1 MLRFAARAGS
11 AVVVSAAVAAA
22 YVHVSYGPD
31 TLPRIARA
39 YSVGIPALFAYKRV
53 QLLHDRWRRR
63 LGLPVDD
70 AANDREYEE
79 LHRRWAPLALDVILD
94 LRGFNL
100 KTGQLV
106 ASNFGNVFPKTWQ
119 KTFEILLDKVPHKP
133 FAHVRATVERELGA
147 SLESLF
153 ATFDETPL
161 AAASIGQVHRATLR
175 DGHRVVVKVQYPEVE
190 GLFRGDILAAKN
202 FARIALPEH
211 VAPLEEIEAQF
222 ANEFDYCREAR
233 QLALVRGNLAKSG
246 AFPDIIVPA
255 PLLNLTTKNVLVM
268 EEVEDC
274 EKLTTAL
281 ERDMEFFAQQR
292 GVPVEELLRE
302 ENALNAAALKRG
314 ELRCGPSASEMRA
327 WESQVR
333 WRNFFAGVV
342 GLAPIHVP
350 LNHAE
355 LMDELLRVHGHEI
368 LIDGAFNGDPH
379 PGNVLVVNA
388 PGKKR
393 RLALVD
399 YGQVKILSKEQ
410 RLHLARLLVALARAD
425 ADATPAQQKR
435 IGELSRAMGWASARN
450 DDEVAYL
457 NSRLFFDRDD
467 LLATNGK
474 NTQAFLEDLEARDP
488 RVSLNRDFVL
498 VGRASLMLRGLGHML
513 NQHRSAAK
521 AWSPIAESILR
532 ENGEDPDKVLLA

>member
-1 MLRFAARAGS
+1 MLRFAARASG
-11 AVVVSAAVAAA
+11 AVVVGASAAAA
-22 YVHVSYGPD
+22 YVHFSYGPE
-31 TLPRIARA
+31 TLPRIVRA
-39 YSVGIPALFAYKRV
+39 YSVGIPALLAYKRV
-53 QLLHDRWRRR
+53 QLLGDRWRKR
-63 LGLPVDD
+63 LGLPVDEE
-70 AANDREYEE
+70 ANDREYEE

-119 KTFEILLDKVPHKP
+119 KTFEILLDRVPHKE
-133 FAHVRATVERELGA
+133 FSHVRATVERELGA
-147 SLESLF
+147 PIEAHFSS
-153 ATFDETPL
+153 FDETPI

-175 DGHRVVVKVQYPEVE
+175 DGRRVVVKVQYPEVE

-222 ANEFDYCREAR
+222 ANEFDYCREGQ
-233 QLALVRGNLAKSG
+233 QLALVRENLAKSR

-255 PLLNLTTKNVLVM
+255 PDLKLTTKNVLVM

-281 ERDMEFFAQQR
+281 ERDMTFFAQQR
-292 GVPVEELLRE
+292 GMRVEDLLKE
-302 ENALNAAALKRG
+302 EKALNEAALKRG
-314 ELRCGPSASEMRA
+314 ELRCGPSASEMRK

-333 WRNFFAGVV
+333 WRNFFSSLV
-342 GLAPIHVP
+342 GIAPLHVP

-388 PGKKR
+388 PGKNR

-399 YGQVKILSKEQ
+399 YGQVKILPKEQ

-425 ADATPAQQKR
+425 TDATPAQQHR
-435 IGELSRAMGWASARN
+435 IAELSRAMGWATARN
-450 DDEVAYL
+450 DDAVAYL

-467 LLATNGK
+467 LLATDGK

-488 RVSLNRDFVL
+488 RVALNRDFVL

-521 AWSPIAESILR
+521 AWAPIAERVLR
-532 ENGEDPDKVLLA
+532 ENGEDPATVLA